1 MNAQPYQ
8 FDKGLHQSEEESLTA
23 MLEVG
28 ESFDVQQD
36 LFEGVRTVLDVLVRE
51 ETVEGL
57 LA

>member
-8 FDKGLHQSEEESLTA
+8 FDKGLNQSEEESLTA

-28 ESFDVQQD
+28 ESLDIQQD